1 MESDESIDFVDSE
14 AVNAYGSVVAKE
26 EHENPCEHFEEGE
39 NVDPPHIHP
48 FINFFEIEFC
58 HPCCP
63 EESLRSMCPCKAE
76 KCMLD
81 FFFTNCSDL
90 YVEMPIKGGDKWAH
104 HVYFIVASK

>member
-48 FINFFEIEFC
+48 FINFF
-58 HPCCP
+58 
-63 EESLRSMCPCKAE
+63 L
-76 KCMLD
+76 
-81 FFFTNCSDL
+81 N
-90 YVEMPIKGGDKWAH
+90 
-104 HVYFIVASK
+104 

>member
-48 FINFFEIEFC
+48 FINFFKIEFC

-63 EESLRSMCPCKAE
+63 EGSLRSMCPCKAE

-81 FFFTNCSDL
+81 FFL
-90 YVEMPIKGGDKWAH
+90 Q
-104 HVYFIVASK
+104 IVVIYTSKCQ